1 MPRMSRTVGPDKNFK
16 PSGRVI
22 RREGLYIG
30 YVKDVTDIQRMGR
43 LRVWIPEF
51 GSKEEDKTGWITVS
65 YASPFAGATN
75 PNLLGNN
82 TQIPDGTQTSYG
94 FWMIPPDLENQ
105 VLVMFANGDPT
116 RGVAMG
122 FLFQQFMNN
131 MVPGVPGGK
140 NHQFPQVDAPMA
152 EYNKRTSENVKDD
165 ITRPALS
172 DLAEGINAQGLIYD
186 QVRGPSKSSARR
198 EAPSQVYG
206 ILTPGPD
213 NPDSPGKRLGGSQFY
228 MDDSPGSEHIR
239 LRTKS
244 GAQLLLDETNG
255 LIYAINRA
263 GTGWIQMDAV
273 GNFDIFGAGDVSVR
287 AQNDINLRADNDI
300 VMEAGRNITIKAA
313 ADKIPVEEGALPI
326 DTGAVGPPLVGE
338 GGEIIIE
345 AANDMTLTS
354 VQGSMNTSVFVGDYD
369 MTVVGSRKTT
379 IGGTDD
385 LTVIGDFTA
394 GTSGNFNFTAA
405 SAITMSTG
413 GIFGVASTNA
423 NIGSSGI
430 GTSGNVAAV
439 GNVTAGGDVKTAVI
453 GLNGLQAHTHT
464 IASGSSA
471 GKTLPYTGSGGGGTV
486 TGPIASVPQPAIPAV
501 PTVPLPKINNLAT
514 FLPPLND
521 RRTPQPVLTMV
532 GRFLTFEPC
541 PEHENTGGQLGAGS
555 VPGI

>member
-1 MPRMSRTVGPDKNFK
+1 MTRTIGPDKNFK

-30 YVKDVTDIQRMGR
+30 YVKDVSDIQKMGR

-51 GSKEEDKTGWITVS
+51 GSKEDDKTGWTTVS

-82 TQIPDGTQTSYG
+82 TQTPDGTQTSYG
-94 FWMIPPDLENQ
+94 FWMVPPDLENQ

-131 MVPGVPGGK
+131 MVPGVPRGK
-140 NHQFPQVDAPMA
+140 NYQFPQVDAPTS
-152 EYNKRTSENVKDD
+152 EYNKRTQENVKDT

-172 DLAEGINAQGLIYD
+172 GLAEGINAQGLIYD
-186 QVRGPSKSSARR
+186 QVRGPSTSGARR

-206 ILTPGPD
+206 ILTPGPV
-213 NPDSPGKRLGGSQFY
+213 NPDTPGKRLGGSQFY
-228 MDDSPGSEHIR
+228 MDDNPASEHIR

-326 DTGAVGPPLVGE
+326 DTGAVGAPLVGE

-354 VQGSMNTSVFVGDYD
+354 VQGNMNTSVLIGDYD
-369 MTVVGSRKTT
+369 TTITGSRKTT
-379 IGGTDD
+379 IVGSDELLVTGNITQTTIGTFG
-385 LTVIGDFTA
+385 LTG
-394 GTSGNFNFTAA
+394 
-405 SAITMSTG
+405 TG
-413 GIFGVASTNA
+413 GITLTTPAVFGVASSNA
-423 NIGSSGI
+423 NIAAGGI
-430 GTSGNVAAV
+430 SATGNIGAGGNLTAV
-439 GNVTAGGDVKTAVI
+439 GDVKTSTMS
-453 GLNGLQAHTHT
+453 LNFLLTHTHGNGNN
-464 IASGSSA
+464 GSPTTKSIQTPSP
-471 GKTLPYTGSGGGGTV
+471 GTSTV
-486 TGPIASVPQPAIPAV
+486 TGPTATQAQPAIPAI
-501 PTVPLPKINNLAT
+501 PTIPLPKVNNLAT
-514 FLPPLND
+514 FIPPLND
-521 RRTPQPVLTMV
+521 RRVVQPVLTMV

-541 PEHENTGGQLGAGS
+541 PEHENKGGQTGL
-555 VPGI
+555 PGI